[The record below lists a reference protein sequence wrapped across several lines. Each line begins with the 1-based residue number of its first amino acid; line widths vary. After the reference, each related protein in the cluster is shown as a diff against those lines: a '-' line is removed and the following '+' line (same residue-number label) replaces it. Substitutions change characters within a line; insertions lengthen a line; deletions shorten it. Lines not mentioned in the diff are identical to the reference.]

1 MRAHKGPASPLPPSA
16 EGRITRLAAVHVKA
30 SCDLNSL
37 LARAGL
43 SSKDIEDARA
53 RIGVQN
59 QISFLELASEA
70 IGDPLLG
77 FHLAETFD
85 PRELGLLYYVQASS
99 VTLGEALGCMARYI
113 SVAHGGLDA
122 SCVDRDGLKV
132 RISYVGVPRHADRQ
146 QMEAL
151 VTAVIRIGRQ
161 LTGHRLRPIRIAL
174 AHPRSAASAAFE
186 TFLGLPIEFGAE
198 ADEISFSAAA
208 GNLPVASAD
217 PYLNKSLVSYWETAL
232 SRRSSRQNSIR
243 AAVENAILPLLPHGK
258 ARIGKVA
265 EDLGVSSRTLSRRLA
280 TEGVTYAQVFDEMR
294 ADLAEGYLSDRS
306 FRSLTLLGSWVSRKR
321 APSRTPT
328 SAGQASRQ
336 RIADARARVVLPL
349 KSAQRLLP
357 NNRRKE
363 TSPTGCGVHATITR
377 AASSVSIT
385 GVVRVRSELLS
396 LRGLFRNRKGQRGTS
411 VHGARARGVFD

>member
-1 MRAHKGPASPLPPSA
+1 MRAHKAPASPLPPSA

-43 SSKDIEDARA
+43 SPKDIEDARA

-59 QISFLELASEA
+59 QITFLELASEA

-99 VTLGEALGCMARYI
+99 VTLGEALACMARYI
-113 SVAHGGLDA
+113 SVAHEGLDA

-174 AHPRSAASAAFE
+174 AHPRSAASAEFE
-186 TFLGLPIEFGAE
+186 AFLGLPIDFGAE
-198 ADEISFSAAA
+198 ADEIAFSAAA
-208 GNLPVASAD
+208 RNLPVVSAD
-217 PYLNKSLVSYWETAL
+217 PYLNKCLVSYWETAL
-232 SRRSSRQNSIR
+232 ARRSSRQNSIR

-280 TEGVTYAQVFDEMR
+280 AEGVTFAQVFDEMR

-306 FRSLTLLGSWVSRKR
+306 LSITHIAWLLGFQEASAFTHAYKRWTGKPPTDRRRSGSRR
-321 APSRTPT
+321 PPT
-328 SAGQASRQ
+328 E
-336 RIADARARVVLPL
+336 I
-349 KSAQRLLP
+349 
-357 NNRRKE
+357 
-363 TSPTGCGVHATITR
+363 R
-377 AASSVSIT
+377 AASAA
-385 GVVRVRSELLS
+385 E
-396 LRGLFRNRKGQRGTS
+396 
-411 VHGARARGVFD
+411 

>member
-1 MRAHKGPASPLPPSA
+1 MARLESTPARPIGEQELLTFYGYSAVGAGWHRCEHNKKWAARHGTLTGVRFTRSLADGEHCLCEHVRFRPRRCRTPSA
-16 EGRITRLAAVHVKA
+16 EGRITRLAAMHVKA

-43 SSKDIEDARA
+43 SPKDIEDARA

-59 QISFLELASEA
+59 QITFLELASEA

-113 SVAHGGLDA
+113 SVAHEGLDA
-122 SCVDRDGLKV
+122 SCVDRDGVKV

-161 LTGHRLRPIRIAL
+161 LTDHRLRPIRIAL
-174 AHPRSAASAAFE
+174 AHPRSAASAEFE
-186 TFLGLPIEFGAE
+186 AFLGLPIDFGAE
-198 ADEISFSAAA
+198 ADEIAFSAAA
-208 GNLPVASAD
+208 RNLPVVSAD
-217 PYLNKSLVSYWETAL
+217 PYLNECLVSYWEAAL
-232 SRRSSRQNSIR
+232 ARRSSRQNSIR

-265 EDLGVSSRTLSRRLA
+265 EDLGVSSRTLSRRLEA
-280 TEGVTYAQVFDEMR
+280 EGVTFAQVFDEMR

-306 FRSLTLLGSWVSRKR
+306 LSITHIAWLLGFQEASAFTHAYKR
-321 APSRTPT
+321 WTGKPPT
-328 SAGQASRQ
+328 DRRRSG
-336 RIADARARVVLPL
+336 ARRP
-349 KSAQRLLP
+349 
-357 NNRRKE
+357 
-363 TSPTGCGVHATITR
+363 PTEIR
-377 AASSVSIT
+377 AASAA
-385 GVVRVRSELLS
+385 E
-396 LRGLFRNRKGQRGTS
+396 
-411 VHGARARGVFD
+411 

>member
-1 MRAHKGPASPLPPSA
+1 MRAHKAPASPLPPSA

-43 SSKDIEDARA
+43 SPKDIEDARA

-59 QISFLELASEA
+59 QITFLELASEA

-99 VTLGEALGCMARYI
+99 VTLGEALACMARYI
-113 SVAHGGLDA
+113 SVAHEGLDA
-122 SCVDRDGLKV
+122 SYVDREGLKV

-146 QMEAL
+146 QIEAL

-174 AHPRSAASAAFE
+174 AHPRKAASAEFE
-186 TFLGLPIEFGAE
+186 AFLGLPIDFGAE
-198 ADEISFSAAA
+198 ADEIAFSAAA
-208 GNLPVASAD
+208 RNLPVVSAD
-217 PYLNKSLVSYWETAL
+217 PYLNQCLVSYWETAL
-232 SRRSSRQNSIR
+232 ARRSSRQNSIR

-280 TEGVTYAQVFDEMR
+280 AEGVTFAQVFDEMR

-306 FRSLTLLGSWVSRKR
+306 LSITHIAWLLGFQEASAFTHAYKRWTGKPPTDRRRSGSRR
-321 APSRTPT
+321 PSTE
-328 SAGQASRQ
+328 
-336 RIADARARVVLPL
+336 I
-349 KSAQRLLP
+349 
-357 NNRRKE
+357 
-363 TSPTGCGVHATITR
+363 R
-377 AASSVSIT
+377 AASAA
-385 GVVRVRSELLS
+385 E
-396 LRGLFRNRKGQRGTS
+396 
-411 VHGARARGVFD
+411 